1 MANGN
6 QIDVV
11 TLASDALHDVN
22 MALADLLPNDA
33 GYDALEQKRDELE
46 ARLKR
51 LVRGF
56 FKDNTSR
63 FISADNQLVT
73 VNQQMKADLQ
83 SLKKLQDT
91 IVAISNLIK
100 SLDSFIAAV
109 FPVPYRGRHKTENN

>member
-63 FISADNQLVT
+63 FTSADNQLVT

-83 SLKKLQDT
+83 SLQNMQDT
-91 IVAISNLIK
+91 IVAVTNLIN

-109 FPVPYRGRHKTENN
+109 FPVP